1 VRQRRPP
8 RLIIREVRLKLSMDC
23 VVLGVFGRGKKGED
37 DRGVTSRPRSAER
50 VCKAMVRFE
59 LGG

>member
-8 RLIIREVRLKLSMDC
+8 RLIIREVRLKLSVDC
-23 VVLGVFGRGKKGED
+23 VVLGVFGKGKKGED
-37 DRGVTSRPRSAER
+37 DRDVKSMPRRAER

-59 LGG
+59 LAG

>member
-23 VVLGVFGRGKKGED
+23 VVLGVFWRGKRVED
-37 DRGVTSRPRSAER
+37 ERGVTSRPRREER
-50 VCKAMVRFE
+50 VCKAVVRFE
-59 LGG
+59 LAG